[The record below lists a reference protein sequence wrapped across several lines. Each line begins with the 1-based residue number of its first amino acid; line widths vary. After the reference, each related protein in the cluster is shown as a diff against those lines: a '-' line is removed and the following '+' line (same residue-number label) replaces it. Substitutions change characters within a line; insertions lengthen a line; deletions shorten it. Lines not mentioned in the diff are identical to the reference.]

1 MIDMRRGIKKF
12 GIFRENLRISFRAI
26 RSNKVRAILT
36 MCIIAIGI
44 MALVGILTA
53 IDAIKS
59 SLTNQ
64 FTMMGANSFTITSRG
79 MNIHIGNSSTRTRNY
94 SRISYREANEFKDKF
109 KEPAWVSISFRASGY
124 ATVKYGSEKTNPNV
138 GLTGIDENYLAVSGY
153 EIESGRNFSTDEIQ
167 LTRHTVIIGTDIVKK
182 LFTGGIDPIGKE
194 ITVAGLKLVV
204 SGVLKSKGSSITSS
218 DNVCLMPITTARQYF
233 SQPNMTFNISVMP
246 YKPLNLDVLTGE
258 AEGIFRIIR
267 NLNPKDASD
276 FNISKSDNIVALL
289 LKNIR
294 FVTLAATIIGIVT
307 LFGAAVGLMNIMLV
321 SVTER
326 TREIG
331 TRKAIGA
338 KTQTIKYQFLFESIM
353 IGQLGG
359 LMGIILGIL
368 IGNTVSSLL
377 KSSFIIPWI
386 WVITGIFVCFIVGVV
401 SGYAPAV
408 KAANIDPI
416 EALRYE

>member
-1 MIDMRRGIKKF
+1 MKWSVMKIS
-12 GIFRENLRISFRAI
+12 IFRENLRISFKAI
-26 RSNKVRAILT
+26 KSNRVRAILT
-36 MCIIAIGI
+36 ICIIAFGI

-79 MNIHIGNSSTRTRNY
+79 MNIQIGNSKYRAKNF
-94 SRISYREANEFKDKF
+94 SRISYREAEEFKSRF
-109 KEPAWVSISFRASGY
+109 TEAAWVSISFNASRLS
-124 ATVKYGSEKTNPNV
+124 TVKYKSEETNPNV
-138 GLTGIDENYLAVSGY
+138 GLIGVDENHLTVSGY
-153 EIESGRNFSTDEIQ
+153 EIESGRNFSADEVQ
-167 LTRHTVIIGTDIVKK
+167 MNRLLVLIGAEIVKD
-182 LFTGGIDPIGKE
+182 LFPSGIDPIGKE
-194 ITVAGLKLVV
+194 ITVAGLKLKIA
-204 SGVLKSKGSSITSS
+204 GVLKSKGSSAISG
-218 DNVCLMPITTARQYF
+218 DNICFMPVTTARQYF
-233 SQPNMTFNISVMP
+233 SRPNISYNLTIMP
-246 YKPLNLDVLTGE
+246 INPVNLDVMAGE
-258 AEGIFRIIR
+258 AEALFRIVR
-267 NLNPKDASD
+267 NLNPKDESD
-276 FNISKSDNIVALL
+276 FNISKSDNIVNML

-294 FVTLAATIIGIVT
+294 YVTLAATIIGIVT

-331 TRKAIGA
+331 IRKAIGA
-338 KTQTIKYQFLFESIM
+338 KTKTIKYQFLFESIM

-359 LMGIILGIL
+359 IFGIILGIL
-368 IGNTVSSLL
+368 IGNIVSSML
-377 KSSFIIPWI
+377 KSSFVVPWI
-386 WVITGIFVCFIVGVV
+386 WVMTGIVVCFIVGVV

>member
-1 MIDMRRGIKKF
+1 
-12 GIFRENLRISFRAI
+12 
-26 RSNKVRAILT
+26 
-36 MCIIAIGI
+36 

-79 MNIHIGNSSTRTRNY
+79 MNIQIGGSKSRTKNF
-94 SRISYREANEFKDKF
+94 SRISFREAEEFKDRF
-109 KEPAWVSISFRASGY
+109 KEGAWISISFNASQLT
-124 ATVKYGSEKTNPNV
+124 TVKFGTEETNPNV
-138 GLTGIDENYLAVSGY
+138 SLIGADENELTVSGY
-153 EIESGRNFSTDEIQ
+153 EIGTGRNFTPDEIQ
-167 LTRHTVIIGTDIVKK
+167 LNRHFVIIGSDLVRD
-182 LFTGGIDPIGKE
+182 LFPSGIDPLGKE
-194 ITVAGLKLVV
+194 ITVAGMKLEVT
-204 SGVLKSKGSSITSS
+204 GVLKSKGSGIGNP
-218 DNVCLMPITTARQYF
+218 DRVCFMPVTTARQYF
-233 SQPNMTFNISVMP
+233 SRPNMSFSITIMP
-246 YKPLNLDVLTGE
+246 INPVNLEMMTGE
-258 AEGIFRIIR
+258 AEALFRIIR
-267 NLNPKDASD
+267 NLNPKDESD
-276 FNISKSDNIVALL
+276 FNISKSDNIVKMLL
-289 LKNIR
+289 ENIKY
-294 FVTLAATIIGIVT
+294 VTLAATIIGIVT

-331 TRKAIGA
+331 VRKAIGA

-359 LMGIILGIL
+359 IFGIILGVL
-368 IGNTVSSLL
+368 IGNAVSSMLR
-377 KSSFIIPWI
+377 SSFVVPWI
-386 WVITGIFVCFIVGVV
+386 WVMTGIVVCFIVGVV